1 MINIDLK
8 DFFHTI
14 SFQQV
19 HQLFQKHFKKWN
31 AEMLHLLTE
40 ICTYNQRLPMGA
52 PTSPVLSNLVCL
64 NLDHELENY
73 AKYSGI
79 TFTRYADDFTFS
91 SKKTL
96 SYKDIQYL
104 LSIIHHYGFIENTD
118 KVKLL
123 QSDDIKIV
131 TGIRVLNERLELPE
145 HYIEQINIEIQR
157 HKIEK
162 IFNQYAS
169 PNDKLYI
176 QNIDEN
182 NFEKMDILGKAPD
195 IDFILHKQKVL
206 YIG

>member
-1 MINIDLK
+1 
-8 DFFHTI
+8 
-14 SFQQV
+14 
-19 HQLFQKHFKKWN
+19 
-31 AEMLHLLTE
+31 
-40 ICTYNQRLPMGA
+40 MGA

-157 HKIEK
+157 LKTVLAIENRYHTGISFKKLNLLKQEITGKI
-162 IFNQYAS
+162 
-169 PNDKLYI
+169 
-176 QNIDEN
+176 
-182 NFEKMDILGKAPD
+182 NFVAQILGNKDEHAQQLEDNYLDAIQPKD
-195 IDFILHKQKVL
+195 NYESINWLEIPYTFK
-206 YIG
+206 